1 MYMDRIRRKYENSIK
16 GLNKLLEL
24 QNEKT
29 VESDVFRD
37 ALIQRFEF
45 TFEMI
50 WKLLKAYM
58 EEQGIQDINA
68 PKSVLKEA
76 YAQNLIDNE
85 NVWISMLKDR
95 NLTSHIYSEA
105 VAVRISKDIIG
116 SYIPLI
122 EKVLKMLETKI

>member
-1 MYMDRIRRKYENSIK
+1 MDRIRKKYENSMR

-24 QNEKT
+24 QDIKT

-58 EEQGIQDINA
+58 EDQGIQDINA
-68 PKSVLKEA
+68 PKAVLKEA
-76 YAQNLIDNE
+76 YAQNLIDHE
-85 NVWISMLKDR
+85 DVWISMLKDR

-105 VAVRISKDIIG
+105 VAVRISKDIIV
-116 SYIPLI
+116 SYIPLF
-122 EKVLKMLETKI
+122 EKLLNMLEAKI